1 MIAAQA
7 QHQAENQQQQMT
19 RAEQRRQRLLD
30 IEKEQRMEEAEAIKM
45 TETLSKSQ
53 PYATRAPRS
62 PIHPPQL
69 AQHLQQVQSSAPGT
83 SATFAVLT
91 NSELAS
97 FSIEDTICASSSSGT
112 VQRPRVVHSF
122 SQPQLVNYPYQQ
134 MVGQPQSYAQK
145 LVEKV
150 QRRDGTHRQS
160 SVQGVF
166 GVAPPLPSPS
176 SGDASLG
183 VSAPA
188 LPRVVSAPQLSQL
201 KEDATSTIRVAPS
214 FITYSSP
221 SSSYLSPPSS
231 SRRGA
236 GSGCATDTGSHLGS
250 ATPAPASLHAQ
261 SAQSR
266 SQPRSHHHKQRRH
279 HHKHH
284 RQSSDNE
291 SETEHIELAGVDE
304 RTIRRGRSP
313 TPARVPV
320 SLLSV
325 TDTDVE
331 RQAPLVVRARTEESF
346 HRSFPPPSSSYAV
359 MAAAPPASTSYT
371 TISSP
376 PTSSEPVVSTHEQ
389 DELVEEL
396 GLYDSDSDDD
406 DTITLTSSSPR
417 GWPSTPEPLSPGTSN
432 SFPDMDESALH
443 TPLPSSTQFV
453 ATTSNDSIAH
463 SEAYAPAVPPGL
475 GIQLPDIDP
484 NTDMGINTPL
494 PSPVGESFRGKERS
508 GLL

>member
-1 MIAAQA
+1 MNSTAQ
-7 QHQAENQQQQMT
+7 QQAENQQQQMT

-30 IEKEQRMEEAEAIKM
+30 IEKEQRMEEAEAVKM

-53 PYATRAPRS
+53 PYATRAPKS
-62 PIHPPQL
+62 PVHPPHL

-91 NSELAS
+91 NSELVS
-97 FSIEDTICASSSSGT
+97 FSVEDTIRASSGT

-150 QRRDGTHRQS
+150 QRRDGTHRRS

-201 KEDATSTIRVAPS
+201 KEDATSMIRVAPS
-214 FITYSSP
+214 FITYPLP

-231 SRRGA
+231 SRSSA
-236 GSGCATDTGSHLGS
+236 GSGCAADTGSHLGS

-261 SAQSR
+261 SVQSQ
-266 SQPRSHHHKQRRH
+266 SQPWSHHHKQRRH

-406 DTITLTSSSPR
+406 DTVTLTSSSPR
-417 GWPSTPEPLSPGTSN
+417 GWPNTPEPLSPGASN
-432 SFPDMDESALH
+432 LFPGMDESALL
-443 TPLPSSTQFV
+443 TPLPSSTRFL
-453 ATTSNDSIAH
+453 ASTSNEFLAH
-463 SEAYAPAVPPGL
+463 SEAYVPAVSPGL

-494 PSPVGESFRGKERS
+494 PSLVGELFRGKERS